1 MPSKVRWK
9 SKIPYFLWKN
19 FSDLKNSSSRTPRQY
34 CTDII
39 FVILTRFYTFPDIE
53 GINTSWPGQ
62 FSKRFVSSWYPN
74 NVILWY
80 TKRHPNQ
87 PCLFLL
93 DGILGDYGIC
103 WKSYQNQLSKKT
115 RLKLAYWC
123 SNSLILLIWG
133 SIHTLAQT

>member
-1 MPSKVRWK
+1 MPSKVRCK

-34 CTDII
+34 CAYII

-62 FSKRFVSSWYPN
+62 FSERFVSSWYPN

-80 TKRHPNQ
+80 TKRHPNHVCFYWMGFWVTMEFVEN
-87 PCLFLL
+87 PT
-93 DGILGDYGIC
+93 
-103 WKSYQNQLSKKT
+103 QNQLSKKT